1 MTTLKRLSIFL
12 VIFTLLTTVA
22 QAYYDPYIGRFTQRD
37 PAEDGVNWY
46 AYAENNP
53 LKYVD
58 PTGQFVIAIP
68 PIILFGGS
76 AITAVKVGSAVF
88 VGAAIGWWF
97 ADQSDSPD
105 SPSDSP
111 DSPSESESGDKE
123 YDSVE
128 DFLKTAKPGKKTR
141 TSKQYDKT
149 SEAGESGWDKANDD
163 FDRLV
168 KDLGGSPPKTYSD
181 KPGVRSST
189 LPDGRTI
196 NVRPTSSGK
205 DGGKPTIQIDSPKTG
220 SVRPPHQKV
229 RYNTD
234 GG

>member
-1 MTTLKRLSIFL
+1 MPMLKRLSIFL
-12 VIFTLLTTVA
+12 VILTLITTAA
-22 QAYYDPYIGRFTQRD
+22 QAYYDPYTGRFTQRD
-37 PAEDGVNWY
+37 SAEDGINWY

-88 VGAAIGWWF
+88 VGAAIGWWL
-97 ADQSDSPD
+97 ANQ
-105 SPSDSP
+105 SDSP
-111 DSPSESESGDKE
+111 DSPSESESDDE
-123 YDSVE
+123 DYDSVE
-128 DFLKTAKPGKKTR
+128 DFLDSATAGKQTER
-141 TSKQYDKT
+141 SKQYDKT
-149 SEAGESGWDKANDD
+149 SKPGESGWDKANDD

-168 KDLGGSPPKTYSD
+168 KDLGGDEPKTYTD
-181 KPGVRSST
+181 KPGVRSSR

-196 NVRPTSSGK
+196 SVRPHSSGK

-220 SVRPPHQKV
+220 RKTPPHEKV
-229 RYNTD
+229 RYNTH